1 MTQAA
6 GMSAELLAATA
17 VSLHLLVEGFSL
29 KRKKKLE
36 KIEK

>member
-17 VSLHLLVEGFSL
+17 VSLHLLMEGFPPPKKKKMEK
-29 KRKKKLE
+29 KRK
-36 KIEK
+36 